1 MTSLG
6 GLWSIWGEQT
16 QTNMQ
21 AQSRDL
27 MKDPVIGWN
36 CREIEFPGKGDR
48 RTIPH
53 LSFAT
58 YMVYF
63 AGALYLKKTYQGGNA
78 VFRYN
83 TYSLTWILETSYYFC
98 GGCNRK
104 VQHGRKIVILQG
116 WSYRCA
122 PMARPMKSSYWSVAA
137 PRISRSLVRK
147 ESGNNEWEVSL
158 LIPLQPWEQNVCQLI
173 LERHSSWTLESPR
186 RIKENVSRKTWN
198 RYPPTVEA
206 LRIINGDR
214 IMGAYGKAHHHKF
227 KLSWQQLQM
236 I

>member
-36 CREIEFPGKGDR
+36 CREIEFPGKEDR

-63 AGALYLKKTYQGGNA
+63 ASALYLKKTYQGGNA

-147 ESGNNEWEVSL
+147 ESGNNELEVSL
-158 LIPLQPWEQNVCQLI
+158 LIQFQPWEQNVSQLI
-173 LERHSSWTLESPR
+173 LERHSSWNELWKVPGGLKKTCHEKLEIDIPR
-186 RIKENVSRKTWN
+186 QLKRLELLMETELWGLMAKLI
-198 RYPPTVEA
+198 
-206 LRIINGDR
+206 IINSNWVGNR
-214 IMGAYGKAHHHKF
+214 
-227 KLSWQQLQM
+227 
-236 I
+236 